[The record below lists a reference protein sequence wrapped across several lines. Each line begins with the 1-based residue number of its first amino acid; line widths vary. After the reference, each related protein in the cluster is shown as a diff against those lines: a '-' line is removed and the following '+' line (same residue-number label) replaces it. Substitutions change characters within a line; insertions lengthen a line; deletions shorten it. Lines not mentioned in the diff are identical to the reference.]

1 MHSMTSKNAEVSPPL
16 YFRIISNRPAGN
28 TLVLT
33 VAIFLSLV
41 TNATFFSQTIKAYPL
56 SSSNALALAT
66 LPIMLCAATTLLLA
80 ILSFGRLSKP
90 VLVIVL
96 LLSSLAAC
104 YMDSYGVIF
113 NNEMLQNISQT
124 NIAEASDLVNPRM
137 FFYFVL
143 LGILPAIVVVRIPL
157 YWRGWRVELLAR
169 LKLVVLSI
177 GLIVAIA
184 VVFGDFYASFIR
196 QHKTLRSYANP
207 VYYVYSS
214 ITYISNHWIKRGDS
228 PLVVVG
234 RDAHIPAN
242 DMDRELVIVVVGETA
257 RADRFSLNGYAR
269 ETNPLLRKES
279 VISFTNFRACG
290 TSTAVSVPCMFSL
303 RGRNSYNDERA
314 MRQENVL
321 DVIQHSGAYV
331 LWLDNNSDSKGV
343 AERIPF
349 ENYRSPEK
357 NPVCDEECRDEGML
371 AHLQEKIDAQP
382 SGDVVIVLHQMGNH
396 GPAYYKRY
404 PKAFERFAPTCKSSD
419 LSQCSNEEISNAYDN
434 AILYTDYFLSKVIEL
449 LKRNDSKFQTAM
461 FYLSDHGES
470 LGEKGVYLHGLPYLV
485 APDTQLRVPAIMW
498 FGANF
503 DAADVSALAGKRDA
517 RFTHDHLSHT
527 LLGFLEIETGVYRPE
542 MDILLGVREPGETGQ
557 AVLLKNQAR
566 AAQ

>member
-1 MHSMTSKNAEVSPPL
+1 
-16 YFRIISNRPAGN
+16 
-28 TLVLT
+28 
-33 VAIFLSLV
+33 
-41 TNATFFSQTIKAYPL
+41 
-56 SSSNALALAT
+56 
-66 LPIMLCAATTLLLA
+66 LLA
-80 ILSFGRLSKP
+80 IISFARLSKP
-90 VLVIVL
+90 VLVVVL

-104 YMDSYGVIF
+104 CMDSYGVIF
-113 NNEMLQNISQT
+113 NEEMLQNISQT
-124 NIAEASDLVNPRM
+124 NIAEASDLFNPRM
-137 FFYFVL
+137 FFYFSL
-143 LGILPAIVVVRIPL
+143 LGILPAIVVLKIPL
-157 YWRGWRVELLAR
+157 HWRGWRVELLAR
-169 LKLVVLSI
+169 LKLIALTI
-177 GLIVAIA
+177 GLIVAI
-184 VVFGDFYASFIR
+184 VLVFGDFYASFIR
-196 QHKTLRSYANP
+196 QHKVLRSYANP

-214 ITYISNHWIKRGDS
+214 IRYIGNQWEKRADS

-234 RDAHIPAN
+234 KDAHIPSS

-269 ETNPLLRKES
+269 ETNPLLRKEN

-303 RGRNSYNDERA
+303 RGRSAYNDERA

-321 DVIQHSGAYV
+321 DVIQHSGAHV
-331 LWLDNNSDSKGV
+331 LWLDNNSDSKTV
-343 AERIPF
+343 AERIPYQS
-349 ENYRSPEK
+349 YRSPEK

-382 SGDVVIVLHQMGNH
+382 RGDVVIVLHQMGNH

-404 PKAFERFAPTCKSSD
+404 PKAFERFTPTCKSSD

-470 LGEKGVYLHGLPYLV
+470 LGEQGVYLHGLPYLV
-485 APDTQLRVPAIMW
+485 APDAQLRVPAIMW

-503 DAADVSALAGKRDA
+503 DVKDVSVLGGKRDT

-542 MDILLGVREPGETGQ
+542 MDILLGLRASGETGQ